1 MAHLQPPAALASP
14 PEAGPARLRDLPLP
28 PPSRAR
34 ALAAGMQATLRVQAD
49 ARARHRQPP
58 AEAYSSRRVAVRVR
72 FSAVPGACARAR
84 RCFRT
89 CHALRRHPIQRREP
103 APRHAGHERNA
114 HETPVR
120 AFHLRGAS
128 ALRPE
133 RRQQPPSHRAPYL
146 GAAGAVASSA
156 QQSAYSTRA
165 RLPASMLR
173 ASGFFFIPRTAAVWF
188 LFWFLKIKFIF
199 FRKKSF

>member
-28 PPSRAR
+28 PPSRAG

-114 HETPVR
+114 R
-120 AFHLRGAS
+120 ASLPSQGRIRS
-128 ALRPE
+128 A
-133 RRQQPPSHRAPYL
+133 
-146 GAAGAVASSA
+146 
-156 QQSAYSTRA
+156 TRA
-165 RLPASMLR
+165 ETAAPITPRAVPGRRGRRCQLR
-173 ASGFFFIPRTAAVWF
+173 AAVGIQHQCSLAREHAESLLSFPVQRRFGFFFGF
-188 LFWFLKIKFIF
+188 
-199 FRKKSF
+199 